1 MGNNITQKLKYKE
14 SVVKFSYKYGVTKA
28 SIKFCECRRTI
39 YRWRKRYDGS
49 IESLKDK
56 SRKPHYH
63 PNQHTEEEIK
73 MIKNYKN
80 NNKDTGLVV
89 LWIKLREAGYRRT
102 VQGLYHVLQRL
113 GIYNKAPSKK
123 KEREACE
130 WVVGTYPGEKVQVDV
145 KYVPKKCMSPELQK
159 MGEKYYQYTGID
171 EFTRIRYIWYT
182 NEHST
187 YMSSEFV
194 KRMVRYFKKEYDI
207 EIKTIQTDNGFEFT
221 NRLSWKA
228 FLKNKKT
235 LFEDTLEELGIKY
248 KTIKPH
254 TPKQNGRVERSHR
267 KDQERFYYNKVFWS
281 LEDLRNRGADW
292 RKEYNNFP
300 MRPLGWLS
308 PKEFLKK
315 YKSQEESVITI

>member
-14 SVVKFSYKYGVTKA
+14 SVVKFSYKYGVTKTA
-28 SIKFCECRRTI
+28 IKFNECRRTI
-39 YRWRKRYDGS
+39 YRWRERYDGS
-49 IESLKDK
+49 LDSLKDK
-56 SRKPHYH
+56 SKKPHYH

-89 LWIKLREAGYRRT
+89 LWVKLREAGYTRT
-102 VQGLYHVLQRL
+102 VQGLYNVLQRL
-113 GIYNKAPSKK
+113 GIYKK
-123 KEREACE
+123 TPRKRKESEPTE
-130 WVVGTYPGEKVQVDV
+130 WITGSYPGEKVQVDV
-145 KYVPKKCMSPELQK
+145 KYVPKKCLSPYLKEK
-159 MGEKYYQYTGID
+159 GERYYQYTGID
-171 EFTRIRYIWYT
+171 EYTIIRYMWYT
-182 NEHST
+182 NEQST

-194 KRMVRYFKKEYDI
+194 KRMVRYFKEQYDI
-207 EIKTIQTDNGFEFT
+207 KIKTIQTDNGFEFT
-221 NRLSWKA
+221 NRLSWQA
-228 FLKNKKT
+228 FLKDKKT
-235 LFEDTLEELGIKY
+235 LFENTLEELGIEY
-248 KTIKPH
+248 KVIKPH

-267 KDQERFYYNKVFWS
+267 KDQERFYYKKVFYS
-281 LEDLRNRGADW
+281 LEDLRNRGKDW